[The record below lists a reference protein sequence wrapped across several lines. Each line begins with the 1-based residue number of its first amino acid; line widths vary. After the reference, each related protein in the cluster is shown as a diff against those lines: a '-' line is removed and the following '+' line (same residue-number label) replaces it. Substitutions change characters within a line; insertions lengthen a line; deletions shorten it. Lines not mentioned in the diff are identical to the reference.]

1 MLQDSPICRKIL
13 IHFGVQLFATIM
25 NGQINYRANV
35 FATEATEK
43 MTESP
48 QSGKGRH
55 SACSFCKRVGHA
67 IIACFAFNAMP
78 VDEKRAFIIENRLC
92 FKCLNVGHISKN
104 CGTTPTC
111 DRCQRRHLTCL
122 HYDNDRAN
130 SVRKD
135 EEATEETTENC
146 SQPYT
151 NVKSTMSFTVL
162 SGGST
167 ATSTVVP
174 VWVSSL
180 SQPQTEVLVY
190 ALLDTQSDS
199 TFVTQETSD
208 RLHAD
213 TQPVRLKLTT
223 MTARDSVITCQRVTG
238 LRVRGFASDAS
249 SLLPPVYT
257 RDFIPFEEA
266 HIPTNETAKQW
277 EHLADIVDE
286 ITALQDCAVGL
297 LIGYNCSQALAPRRI
312 ITGKDR
318 EPYAQTTDLGWSIVG

>member
-1 MLQDSPICRKIL
+1 
-13 IHFGVQLFATIM
+13 
-25 NGQINYRANV
+25 
-35 FATEATEK
+35 
-43 MTESP
+43 
-48 QSGKGRH
+48 
-55 SACSFCKRVGHA
+55 
-67 IIACFAFNAMP
+67 MP
-78 VDEKRAFIIENRLC
+78 VDEKKAFIIENRLC

-122 HYDNDRAN
+122 YYDNDRAN
-130 SVRKD
+130 SVRKH

-151 NVKSTMSFTVL
+151 NVKSTVSFTVL
-162 SGGST
+162 SGCST
-167 ATSTVVP
+167 TTSTVVP

-180 SQPQTEVLVY
+180 SQPQIEVLVY

-223 MTARDSVITCQRVTG
+223 MTARDSVINCQRVTG

-249 SLLPPVYT
+249 ILLPPAYT
-257 RDFIPFEEA
+257 RDFIPVEEA

-277 EHLADIVDE
+277 KTFGGYRRRNPSDTGLRGRPLDRVQLLAGAGS
-286 ITALQDCAVGL
+286 TTHHHRKGPGALC
-297 LIGYNCSQALAPRRI
+297 P
-312 ITGKDR
+312 KDR
-318 EPYAQTTDLGWSIVG
+318 LGLEYSGMLYSTLP